1 MIRLISTIKLTY
13 ELTFNLILIFYTFLG
28 LHPQLQNQSA
38 LGGEFNPPS
47 AETLRLL
54 QTALTAFPAANAV
67 LHQSPPQ
74 NMQPYNM
81 MQPPISMRQAQ
92 QQQGQQASQQTHQQ
106 HHHPGQQPNSQRTQ
120 AGGSKEADMSD
131 MSEER
136 KLPRPIGTERAQ
148 KKNPIHGM
156 SSSNMGYS
164 PGIENLQ
171 PNLWPFPNS
180 VEMPSAE
187 GNEWLLPG
195 AGAAP
200 NDELMASMMPINY
213 MMNHNYVS
221 MNETV
226 PEQHEPDYTV
236 GYPYFPS
243 DI

>member
-1 MIRLISTIKLTY
+1 
-13 ELTFNLILIFYTFLG
+13 
-28 LHPQLQNQSA
+28 
-38 LGGEFNPPS
+38 
-47 AETLRLL
+47 
-54 QTALTAFPAANAV
+54 
-67 LHQSPPQ
+67 
-74 NMQPYNM
+74 MQPYSM

-92 QQQGQQASQQTHQQ
+92 QQVSSSQGQQASQQTHQQ
-106 HHHPGQQPNSQRTQ
+106 QQISQQHHHPGQQPNTQRTSQ
-120 AGGSKEADMSD
+120 TGGSKEADISD

-156 SSSNMGYS
+156 SSSNMGFS
-164 PGIENLQ
+164 PGIDNLQ

-180 VEMPSAE
+180 GEMPSTE
-187 GNEWLLPG
+187 GNEWSLPG
-195 AGAAP
+195 TGAAP
-200 NDELMASMMPINY
+200 NDELLASMMPINY
-213 MMNHNYVS
+213 MMNQNYVS